1 VVAKV
6 SEALMID
13 QVVER
18 LATAFSDLPD
28 EDVEAVVRTTHD
40 RFRDSTVRE
49 FVPLLVERRSRAEL
63 SSKASLLTWS
73 S

>member
-1 VVAKV
+1 MVTKV
-6 SEALMID
+6 SEAVMID

-18 LATAFSDLPD
+18 LVTAFSDLPVG
-28 EDVEAVVRTTHD
+28 DVDAVVRTTHD

-63 SSKASLLTWS
+63 AGKASLLTWS

>member
-1 VVAKV
+1 MVTQI
-6 SEALMID
+6 SEAVMID
-13 QVVER
+13 QVVDR
-18 LATAFSDLPD
+18 LATAFSDLPVQ
-28 EDVEAVVRTTHD
+28 DVDAVVRSTHH

-63 SSKASLLTWS
+63 AVKASSLTWS

>member
-1 VVAKV
+1 
-6 SEALMID
+6 MID

-18 LATAFSDLPD
+18 LAAAFGDLPV
-28 EDVEAVVRTTHD
+28 EDVETVVRTTHE

-63 SSKASLLTWS
+63 SRKASLLTWS

>member
-1 VVAKV
+1 MVAKV
-6 SEALMID
+6 SETVMID

-18 LATAFSDLPD
+18 LATAFSDLPV
-28 EDVEAVVRTTHD
+28 EDVDAVVRTTHD

-49 FVPLLVERRSRAEL
+49 FVPLLVERRSRAQL
-63 SSKASLLTWS
+63 AVKASSLTWS

>member
-1 VVAKV
+1 MVGNF
-6 SEALMID
+6 SEAVMID

-18 LATAFSDLPD
+18 LAAAFSDLPVD
-28 EDVEAVVRTTHD
+28 DVESVVRMTHD
-40 RFRDSTVRE
+40 RFRGSAVRE